1 MIYFPKVSVLVPVY
15 NVEKYI
21 ERCARS
27 VLDQSYD
34 NVEVVFVN
42 DASPDKSVDVLQKVL
57 RDYPN
62 KDVRIVD
69 HTTNKGLAAA
79 RMTAIKHASGE
90 YVFHV
95 DSDDYLEKDAIKLCV
110 DASRNGSCD
119 IVLGNFRHIYPNRVI
134 PIYRKEEY
142 VIDDMVCDI
151 LVRKQPCNIWGSL
164 IRKSL
169 YENLEIPPIDNGEDF
184 VTFPRLVCRS
194 CSLGFVKEIIYN
206 YTHLNA
212 HSFQFNRLNEKNRS
226 DRRLVTDFLLEF
238 FRDKMATSAQYG
250 KAIHIM
256 ILNFCVSD
264 LIFSYS
270 FKALRS
276 LSISEN
282 LLKNDYIRELKGS
295 HRMMMVLYK
304 KKFYSLILICN
315 YIFRFIKRKNMGHG
329 GL

>member
-1 MIYFPKVSVLVPVY
+1 MLISYELNIYSGFRFYSFKWCTFQLVWWC
-15 NVEKYI
+15 I
-21 ERCARS
+21 F
-27 VLDQSYD
+27 Q
-34 NVEVVFVN
+34 
-42 DASPDKSVDVLQKVL
+42 
-57 RDYPN
+57 
-62 KDVRIVD
+62 
-69 HTTNKGLAAA
+69 
-79 RMTAIKHASGE
+79 
-90 YVFHV
+90 
-95 DSDDYLEKDAIKLCV
+95 
-110 DASRNGSCD
+110 
-119 IVLGNFRHIYPNRVI
+119 
-134 PIYRKEEY
+134 
-142 VIDDMVCDI
+142 
-151 LVRKQPCNIWGSL
+151 LV
-164 IRKSL
+164 
-169 YENLEIPPIDNGEDF
+169 
-184 VTFPRLVCRS
+184 
-194 CSLGFVKEIIYN
+194 